1 MDLIQL
7 NEFLTKFEETA
18 KELQELKNEKDTFY
32 SNEEFIK
39 LMNISKRTAQNWR
52 DEGKI
57 TFSQIGGK
65 IYYSTEDITIMLNNH
80 KIKGHYAA

>member
-1 MDLIQL
+1 MDLMKL
-7 NEFLTKFEETA
+7 NEFLTKFKATA
-18 KELQELKNEKDTFY
+18 LELQELKNEKDTFY

-39 LMNISKRTAQNWR
+39 LMNISSRTAQNWR

>member
-1 MDLIQL
+1 MDLMQL
-7 NEFLTKFEETA
+7 YEFLTTA
-18 KELQELKNEKDTFY
+18 KATALELQELKNEKDAFY

>member
-1 MDLIQL
+1 MDLIKL
-7 NEFLTKFEETA
+7 NEFLEQVGDLAEQ
-18 KELQELKNEKDTFY
+18 LQEKKDEKDKFY
-32 SNEEFIK
+32 SNEEFIE
-39 LMNISKRTAQNWR
+39 LMGISRRTAQNWR

-65 IYYSTEDITIMLNNH
+65 IYYSSKDISIMLNNH